1 MDSNSRG
8 VLLGVFLGVLFVAG
22 LFILG
27 LNWGAG
33 TIQMASLPIEPPILF
48 QPK

>member
-8 VLLGVFLGVLFVAG
+8 VLLGVVLGILFVIGAVVIG
-22 LFILG
+22 V
-27 LNWGAG
+27 NWGTE
-33 TIQMASLPIEPPILF
+33 TIKTASLPIEAPILF

>member
-8 VLLGVFLGVLFVAG
+8 VLLGVVLGIVFALGMG
-22 LFILG
+22 LLG
-27 LNWGAG
+27 LNWGADR
-33 TIQMASLPIEPPILF
+33 IKVASLPIEPPILF

>member
-8 VLLGVFLGVLFVAG
+8 VLLGVILGVLFVIGVAVIG
-22 LFILG
+22 V
-27 LNWGAG
+27 NWGAT
-33 TIQMASLPIEPPILF
+33 TIKTANLPIEPPILF

>member
-8 VLLGVFLGVLFVAG
+8 VLLGVFLGVLFVVG
-22 LFILG
+22 LALLG
-27 LNWGAG
+27 LNWGADRI
-33 TIQMASLPIEPPILF
+33 TVASLPIEPPILF

>member
-8 VLLGVFLGVLFVAG
+8 VLLGVTLGILFVIGAV
-22 LFILG
+22 LIG
-27 LNWGAG
+27 LNWGTE
-33 TIQMASLPIEPPILF
+33 TIKTAALPIEAPILF